1 MVWKSRSLWEFFVV
15 VDSSK
20 VAGGYVYATND
31 RKDGMRCIA
40 IKKTVR
46 SPAVQEYLTS
56 DRWYATNYGDYL
68 LYSAV
73 NRSLD
78 LTIER
83 LGKKRFEEALI
94 VFRNAQKLV
103 GEHCDET
110 AVFPCSANGT
120 EQLELSKQSCYHQ
133 DEGCGFPC
141 IDKLSIQHGW

>member
-68 LYSAV
+68 LYSA
-73 NRSLD
+73 SLD

-83 LGKKRFEEALI
+83 SGKKSFEKPLI